1 MDFVSD
7 RPEAYALAGVQLQWR
22 AWTWGT
28 SDRDRDVLALQQ
40 EIVSAEEAAF
50 TSGLRRAIET
60 DLAAIEHL
68 EATLPTDDR
77 IVALR
82 EGIARTARVRLSEG
96 VITASEYLDRYAE
109 WLTAQF
115 DRARHHVELA
125 QARANVQT
133 KLGLEVK

>member
-1 MDFVSD
+1 MRRIPFLT
-7 RPEAYALAGVQLQWR
+7 LAGLQLQWK
-22 AWTWGT
+22 AWNWGT
-28 SDRDRDVLALQQ
+28 SDREREIQALQQ
-40 EIVSAEEAAF
+40 TIVSAEEAAF
-50 TSGLRRAIET
+50 TSSLRRAIET
-60 DLAAIEHL
+60 DLAATEHL
-68 EATLPTDDR
+68 ETSLATDDR

-82 EGIARTARVRLSEG
+82 EGIDHTARVRLSEG
-96 VITASEYLDRYAE
+96 AITASEYLDRHTE